1 MIQNPYNSSV
11 KATLLNRI
19 SLILGSIG
27 LYVALLLTLEK
38 ALNIQ
43 LPCGNGGGC
52 AKVANHP
59 SGVFLDVPVAYYGLF
74 GYILITLITV
84 LRFST
89 DHSNQRSLTNISIF
103 LTGVGAL
110 ASLWL
115 QFVSFTVIRAFCPY
129 CFTSAVAM
137 VSLFVVQ
144 LLLRKTLASSSV
156 ANEAVADGEYPR
168 PDAAG
173 IQSDK
178 KWKLIAYAVP
188 VLALAIA
195 YGQSTML
202 ARQLG
207 GVSALSAEKMAGI
220 ELISK
225 DSHIFGDPAA
235 PVTILEYADLGC
247 PTCQIVA
254 PKLKEYVEKN
264 QGKIRL
270 VYRHFLIDQHELSPT
285 AAAMSEIAADKGRF
299 WEYTGA
305 LMAGMNGKEI
315 KEVQPIMDA
324 ATAAGLDTKEMVE
337 RLKNVNDPVYARITA
352 DRKVADAI
360 GVNGTPTFV
369 VMVPG
374 ETPKIMQAKGLYNLM
389 ESDFLSKLPSSTFSS
404 GGKP

>member
-1 MIQNPYNSSV
+1 V

-19 SLILGSIG
+19 SLVLGSIG

-38 ALNIQ
+38 AMNIK

-52 AKVANHP
+52 SKVADHP
-59 SGVFLDVPVAYYGLF
+59 SGMFLDVPVAYYGLF

-89 DHSNQRSLTNISIF
+89 DHANQRSLTNIAVV
-103 LTGVGAL
+103 LTGIGAL
-110 ASLWL
+110 ASVWL
-115 QFVSFTVIRAFCPY
+115 QYISFTVIRAFCPY

-144 LLLRKTLASSSV
+144 LLLRKSLAASNVS
-156 ANEAVADGEYPR
+156 EAVVLDGEYPR
-168 PDAAG
+168 PGTAD
-173 IQSDK
+173 IQTDK

-188 VLALAIA
+188 ALALAIA

-202 ARQLG
+202 SRQLG
-207 GVSALSAEKMAGI
+207 GVSALTAEKMAGI

-247 PTCQIVA
+247 PTCQLVA
-254 PKLKEYVEKN
+254 PRLKEYVEKN
-264 QGKIRL
+264 PGKIRL
-270 VYRHFLIDQHELSPT
+270 VYRHFLLDQHELSPT

-299 WEYTGA
+299 WEYIRA
-305 LMAGMNGKEI
+305 LMAGLNGKEI
-315 KEVQPIMDA
+315 EEVQPIMDA
-324 ATAAGLDTKEMVE
+324 AAAAGLDTKEMLD
-337 RLKNVNDPVYARITA
+337 RLKDVNDPVYARITA

-360 GVNGTPTFV
+360 GVNSTPTFV

-389 ESDFLSKLPSSTFSS
+389 ESDFLTKLPPSTFSA

>member
-1 MIQNPYNSSV
+1 MTQNSYNSSV
-11 KATLLNRI
+11 KATILNRI
-19 SLILGSIG
+19 SLVLGSIG

-38 ALNIQ
+38 AMNIQ
-43 LPCGNGGGC
+43 LPCGSGGGC
-52 AKVANHP
+52 AKVADHP
-59 SGVFLDVPVAYYGLF
+59 SGMFLDVPVAYYGLF

-89 DHSNQRSLTNISIF
+89 DNANQKSLTNIAVF

-115 QFVSFTVIRAFCPY
+115 QFVSFTVIHAFCPY

-137 VSLFVVQ
+137 VSLFVTQ
-144 LLLRKTLASSSV
+144 LLLRNALKASN
-156 ANEAVADGEYPR
+156 APEATVVDGEYPR
-168 PDAAG
+168 PSVG
-173 IQSDK
+173 IRTDK

-202 ARQLG
+202 SRQLG

-247 PTCQIVA
+247 PTCQMVA
-254 PKLKEYVEKN
+254 PKVKEYVEKHP
-264 QGKIRL
+264 GKVRL

-299 WEYTGA
+299 WEYIRA

-324 ATAAGLDTKEMVE
+324 ATAAGLDTKEMIE
-337 RLKNVNDPVYARITA
+337 RLKDVNDPVYARITA

-360 GVNGTPTFV
+360 GVNSTPTFV

-389 ESDFLSKLPSSTFSS
+389 ESDFLSKLPPSTFSA